1 LSHRLTPVAATVA
14 VVLLVAPASAPAA
27 RLSVVERCYTGG
39 QQVTVMGSQF
49 TPNTTAGVRIAGQA
63 EPTLVTVNP
72 GGTFSVALS
81 VPRFRGSSLGPR
93 TFTVS
98 AISSAPENTANP
110 ISVWAVRR
118 MLATNAPIAGNAAE
132 LTTWRFAGFR
142 PNEVL
147 YGHFRHRG
155 VTRRTHRFGKVRELG
170 PCGALNVRAPR
181 LPVPVE
187 QLRPGHWRLQLDH
200 HRRYRE
206 STRPRTIVKF
216 QVFRRMGA

>member
-14 VVLLVAPASAPAA
+14 VVLLVAPGWAHAA
-27 RLSVVERCYTGG
+27 RLSVDDRCYTGG
-39 QQVTVMGSQF
+39 QTVTVTGSQF
-49 TPNTTAGVRIAGQA
+49 TPNTTAGVRIDGQDGTALA
-63 EPTLVTVNP
+63 EVGA
-72 GGTFSVALS
+72 GGTFSVDLS

-98 AISSAPENTANP
+98 ATSSAPENTANP

-132 LTTWRFAGFR
+132 VTTWRFAGFR
-142 PNEVL
+142 PDAVL

-155 VTRRTHRFGKVRELG
+155 VTRRTHRFGKVRRLG
-170 PCGALNVRAPR
+170 PCGALDVRAPR
-181 LPVPVE
+181 LPVPV
-187 QLRPGHWRLQLDH
+187 QRLRPGHWRLQLDH
-200 HRRYRE
+200 HSRYRE

-216 QVFRRMGA
+216 HVFKRMGA